1 MWAVR
6 GSEQVRYL
14 HTTGNTCISNIVP
27 KFKKKECFNKT
38 HSSLLSVCRFSNSVF
53 KFGLSIKKNFEI
65 QILFEWYKISLW
77 FSF

>member
-14 HTTGNTCISNIVP
+14 YTTGNTCISNIVP
-27 KFKKKECFNKT
+27 KFKKKKECFNKT

-53 KFGLSIKKNFEI
+53 KFGL
-65 QILFEWYKISLW
+65 
-77 FSF
+77 

>member
-14 HTTGNTCISNIVP
+14 YTTGNTCISNIVP

-53 KFGLSIKKNFEI
+53 KFKK
-65 QILFEWYKISLW
+65 ILRYRYFLNDTK
-77 FSF
+77 

>member
-14 HTTGNTCISNIVP
+14 YTTGNTCISNIVP
-27 KFKKKECFNKT
+27 KFKKKECFNQT

-53 KFGLSIKKNFEI
+53 KFGL
-65 QILFEWYKISLW
+65 
-77 FSF
+77 

>member
-14 HTTGNTCISNIVP
+14 YTTSNTCISNIVP
-27 KFKKKECFNKT
+27 KLKKQRFNKT

-53 KFGLSIKKNFEI
+53 KFGL
-65 QILFEWYKISLW
+65 
-77 FSF
+77 